1 MGVEILKLL
10 NIMKNTILDTMES
23 YSVSTDQKKNQYGI
37 VTKLPMLHNMISNL
51 LYNLKKKRKNPD
63 YLYVKKW

>member
-37 VTKLPMLHNMISNL
+37 VTKLPMLHNMIQI
-51 LYNLKKKRKNPD
+51 YCTTWKKKERI
-63 YLYVKKW
+63 LIIFM